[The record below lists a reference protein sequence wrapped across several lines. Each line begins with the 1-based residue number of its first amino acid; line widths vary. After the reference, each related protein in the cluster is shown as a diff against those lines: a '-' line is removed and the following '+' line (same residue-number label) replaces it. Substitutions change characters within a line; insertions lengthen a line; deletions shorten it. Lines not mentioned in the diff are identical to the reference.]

1 LKPGYKILIAIAIVS
16 VGYHY
21 YSKNKE
27 MKNSYIKDVNKI
39 LTDIRREDLF
49 EIQNKLV
56 PKLSKELA
64 LEDIKKFAQ
73 DLNLTKESK
82 FILSDVDKD
91 KNITT
96 IKGKVAIN
104 KQELLLLIKYQDI
117 NGTNYILQEKIGNRE
132 LKLKKELNL
141 LIRAGRD

>member
-1 LKPGYKILIAIAIVS
+1 MKPGYKILIAIAIVS

>member
-1 LKPGYKILIAIAIVS
+1 MKPGYKILIAIAIMS

-21 YSKNKE
+21 YSENEE

-104 KQELLLLIKYQDI
+104 KQELPLLIKYQDI

-132 LKLKKELNL
+132 LKLKSNINM
-141 LIRAGRD
+141 LIKVGME

>member
-104 KQELLLLIKYQDI
+104 KQELPLLIKYQDI

-132 LKLKKELNL
+132 LKLKSNINM
-141 LIRAGRD
+141 LIKVGME